1 MEYAISIIVPIYKAE
16 KYLRKC
22 IDGILQQSFT
32 DFQLILVDDGSP
44 DSSGEICDE
53 YASKAQVQHRTAIP
67 SAGVA

>member
-32 DFQLILVDDGSP
+32 EFQLILVDDGRP
-44 DSSGEICDE
+44 RQLWGNL
-53 YASKAQVQHRTAIP
+53 
-67 SAGVA
+67 